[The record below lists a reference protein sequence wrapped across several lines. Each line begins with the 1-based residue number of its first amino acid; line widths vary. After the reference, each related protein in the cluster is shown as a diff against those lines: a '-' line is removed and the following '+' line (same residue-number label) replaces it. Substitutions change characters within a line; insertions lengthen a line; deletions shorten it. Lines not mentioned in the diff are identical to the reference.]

1 METNPFNA
9 PAAKPVSRV
18 QPAKRSKRAYWI
30 ATAFA
35 FAAGIVISGWFFWAA
50 TYDASVGAWMLPLS
64 GSTVFDGP
72 FGDPVAASYDHFL
85 IIEDRSLITANGVLF
100 ALLLLLANGLVLLW
114 RFLTN
119 QFRMIARTPQ
129 RSTFDRR

>member
-18 QPAKRSKRAYWI
+18 PHVKRSKRPYRI

-35 FAAGIVISGWFFWAA
+35 FAVGFVVSGWFFWAA
-50 TYDASVGAWMLPLS
+50 TYDASVGAWTLPLN

-85 IIEDRSLITANGVLF
+85 IIEDRTLITANGVLF
-100 ALLLLLANGLVLLW
+100 ALLLLLANGLVFAARLIS
-114 RFLTN
+114 RT
-119 QFRMIARTPQ
+119 MIRPNL
-129 RSTFDRR
+129 RRE